1 MVSSELQHHLKAF
14 NSSLLVIP
22 VKTTST
28 ILKEHFF
35 DEEIKSEPKA
45 TAIKVLAGL
54 LVIGKGQTKLDKEV
68 DEGGKKTNNTLI
80 QQQ

>member
-22 VKTTST
+22 VKSTSK
-28 ILKEHFF
+28 ILKEHFL

-45 TAIKVLAGL
+45 NAIKGLAGH
-54 LVIGKGQTKLDKEV
+54 LVIRKEQTKPGKEV

>member
-22 VKTTST
+22 VKSTSK
-28 ILKEHFF
+28 ILKEHFL

-45 TAIKVLAGL
+45 NAIKVLAGL
-54 LVIGKGQTKLDKEV
+54 LVIGMEQTKPGKEV

-80 QQQ
+80 QQ